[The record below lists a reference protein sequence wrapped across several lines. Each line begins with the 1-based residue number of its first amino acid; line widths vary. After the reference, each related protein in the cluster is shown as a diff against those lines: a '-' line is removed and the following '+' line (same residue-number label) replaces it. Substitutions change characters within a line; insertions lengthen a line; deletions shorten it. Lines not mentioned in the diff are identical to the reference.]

1 MNPLTAAEFGPV
13 WIGAVIAAVISSGVT
28 ALGWIV
34 TFRREGRAEARR
46 RAERTVDVQKAVLA
60 EVANYAAQLE
70 EVDLPEHLEGVLAAM
85 RHDPDFVP
93 FVPREAFD
101 TVFRAL
107 IADIHLLP
115 SGAVEP
121 VVRYYAHLIGLAA
134 FADDLRSADFRA
146 LVPER
151 RSAMFTHFI
160 AMKIRA
166 LDYAREADAALR
178 RGLGEVNS
186 SAAARSGPAQA
197 ASSSAS
203 RLP

>member
-1 MNPLTAAEFGPV
+1 MTAVDFGPV

-34 TFRREGRAEARR
+34 THRREGRAEARR
-46 RAERTVDVQKAVLA
+46 RLERMVDVQQALRA

-70 EVDLPEHLEGVLAAM
+70 EVDLAEHLDGVLAAM
-85 RHDPDFVP
+85 RSDPAFVP
-93 FVPREAFD
+93 FVPRETFD

-115 SGAVEP
+115 GGAVEP
-121 VVRYYAHLIGLAA
+121 VVRYYAHLIGLSA
-134 FADDLRSADFRA
+134 FAEDLRSREFAT
-146 LVPER
+146 LTPER
-151 RSAMFTHFI
+151 RAAMFSHFI
-160 AMKIRA
+160 AMKIKA
-166 LDYAREADAALR
+166 LDYAREADTALR
-178 RGLGEVNS
+178 RGIDAVNS
-186 SAAARSGPAQA
+186 SAAARYGPAPA

>member
-1 MNPLTAAEFGPV
+1 MTVADFGPV

-34 TFRREGRAEARR
+34 THRREGRAEARR
-46 RAERTVDVQKAVLA
+46 RIERMADVQKALRA

-70 EVDLPEHLEGVLAAM
+70 EVDLGEHLEGVLAAM
-85 RHDPDFVP
+85 RHDPGFVP
-93 FVPREAFD
+93 FVPRESFD

-115 SGAVEP
+115 GGAVEP
-121 VVRYYAHLIGLAA
+121 VVRYYAHLIGLSA
-134 FADDLRSADFRA
+134 FADDLRSPAFGA
-146 LVPER
+146 LAPER
-151 RSAMFTHFI
+151 REAMFSHFI
-160 AMKIRA
+160 AMKIKA

-178 RGLGEVNS
+178 RGIEGVSS
-186 SAAARSGPAQA
+186 SAAARSDPAP